1 MNVASNRRTLAIIGL
16 ILGGLGVLA
25 YLGFLGFFKAG
36 PSSGAERTLVA
47 ILPLTG
53 NLAVIGTPKREAMD
67 LAMAQASQS
76 FPDVKLRIVFQDSL
90 GTPKDG
96 VAALSQAIAVQK
108 PDFAFVDLTPVV
120 DAAIPIVDSKRLV
133 TFAGSAQAGITQRS
147 AYVFRVFPGGDQEV
161 RLISQHLEATRP
173 KSIFILHP
181 NELYGRSV
189 DQLLQKRAS
198 ELNISVAGSEEYAL
212 ADRDFRVQL
221 IKARQ
226 SKADRIVLMGYGSE
240 YGLILRQSNELKIKP
255 DRFVSN
261 LGAVNAGVMQLD
273 PQFTEGLTFAGPLFA
288 LRMKNL
294 DSYPPQKRMVEA
306 YKARFGRTPDFRV
319 AFVYDTIM
327 LLAKALHESGS
338 VEAVIAKL
346 TSVTEYEGVSGR
358 ITISADRDASVEMTL
373 ATYRSGQPTQIVG
386 H

>member
-1 MNVASNRRTLAIIGL
+1 
-16 ILGGLGVLA
+16 
-25 YLGFLGFFKAG
+25 
-36 PSSGAERTLVA
+36 
-47 ILPLTG
+47 
-53 NLAVIGTPKREAMD
+53 
-67 LAMAQASQS
+67 
-76 FPDVKLRIVFQDSL
+76 
-90 GTPKDG
+90 
-96 VAALSQAIAVQK
+96 
-108 PDFAFVDLTPVV
+108 
-120 DAAIPIVDSKRLV
+120 
-133 TFAGSAQAGITQRS
+133 
-147 AYVFRVFPGGDQEV
+147 
-161 RLISQHLEATRP
+161 
-173 KSIFILHP
+173 
-181 NELYGRSV
+181 
-189 DQLLQKRAS
+189 
-198 ELNISVAGSEEYAL
+198 
-212 ADRDFRVQL
+212 
-221 IKARQ
+221 
-226 SKADRIVLMGYGSE
+226 MGYGSE

-255 DRFVSN
+255 DKFVSN

-288 LRMKNL
+288 LRMRNL
-294 DSYPPQKRMVEA
+294 DSYPPQKRMIEA